1 MYDFAIIGSGT
12 SGSVISYYLTK
23 KGFKVIMLEA
33 GKNYS
38 AKDFPMAE
46 MDYNSKMFW
55 NGGMDISTDARLA
68 FLRAKCV
75 GGGSV
80 INQCLLD
87 RFDNVALD
95 DWKEI
100 SGVDFFTTDLMA
112 KHYDEVEQHLLFK
125 DIPAEYRNRNA
136 EIFIEG
142 SEKNGFKWGPLHRGE
157 KDCGLDKGND
167 CIVCLGGC
175 HRDSKQSMLVTFQPK
190 ALGQGL
196 ELRSD
201 FTVDRIE
208 PFDDKVIIHGNNET
222 IESKKVFIAS
232 GSLGTN
238 HLLLKSGFKK
248 DYPHLGKGFFCHYQI
263 MNFAVFDK
271 PVNSHKGAFQS
282 MKSEDP
288 TFRKAGFKLE
298 NVFAQPIGFSL
309 LYNYFGKK
317 HQEWMKK
324 YSYIA
329 NIEVAVRDVG
339 PGSFGID
346 KKKRLLIKKKITSE
360 DKKRGKAGIEAVTK
374 IFNSMGAKEIYS
386 APIWFGLH
394 LMGGCPIGTDPTKS
408 IVNENFQMHKH
419 KNIFIA
425 DSSIF
430 PSAPGINPALT
441 IMAMSEKATDQF

>member
-1 MYDFAIIGSGT
+1 MYDFAIIGSGV

-23 KGFKVIMLEA
+23 KGYKCIMVEA
-33 GKNYS
+33 GNNYTS
-38 AKDFPMAE
+38 KDFPKSE
-46 MDYNSKMFW
+46 IEYNSQMFW
-55 NGGMDISTDARLA
+55 NGGMDISADARLA

-87 RFDNVALD
+87 RFDSIALD
-95 DWKEI
+95 DWKDQTGIDYFSIPALE
-100 SGVDFFTTDLMA
+100 
-112 KHYDEVEQHLLFK
+112 KNYDEVEKFFK
-125 DIPAEYRNRNA
+125 IKETPAEKRNNNA
-136 EIFIEG
+136 KIFIEG
-142 SEKNGFKWGPLHRGE
+142 SEKSGYKWGSLHRGE
-157 KDCGLDKGND
+157 DDCALDRGND

-175 HRDSKQSMLVTFQPK
+175 HRDSKQSMNVTFLPK
-190 ALGQGL
+190 ALEQGL
-196 ELRSD
+196 ELKTN
-201 FTVDRIE
+201 FHVDEIIPE
-208 PFDDKVIIHGNNET
+208 SDKVIIKGPEV
-222 IESKKVFIAS
+222 IEAKNVFMAG

-263 MNFAVFDK
+263 MNFAVFDE
-271 PVNSHKGAFQS
+271 PVNAHKGAFQS
-282 MKSEDP
+282 VKSDDP
-288 TFRKAGFKLE
+288 TFRKMGFKLE

-317 HQEWMKK
+317 HQEWMKN
-324 YSYIA
+324 YSHVA

-339 PGSFGID
+339 PGSFSLD
-346 KKKRLLIKKKITSE
+346 KKNRLIIKKKISSE
-360 DKKRGKAGIEAVTK
+360 DKKRGKAGIEAVNN

-394 LMGGCPIGTDPTKS
+394 LMGGCPIGSDPNKS
-408 IVNENFQMHKH
+408 IVNEKFQMHNH

-430 PSAPGINPALT
+430 PSAPGINPSLT
-441 IMAMSEKATDQF
+441 IMALSQKATEQF